1 MMRFEGN
8 SLMQEDAQVGRLIYK
23 AQRWH
28 WHAATPRPG
37 RRPTGHARTRD
48 KAKRELLAYVQCA
61 ARESRLAA

>member
-1 MMRFEGN
+1 MLRFEGN
-8 SLMQEDAQVGRLIYK
+8 NLLHGDTQVGLLAYK
-23 AQRWH
+23 AQRWY

-37 RRPTGHARTRD
+37 RRATGHARTRD

>member
-8 SLMQEDAQVGRLIYK
+8 SLMQEDAQVGLLVYK

-28 WHAATPRPG
+28 WHAVKSRPG
-37 RRPTGHARTRD
+37 RRATGHARTRD